1 MITLQCSWCNTIMN
15 QVKSKRTYTTHTIC
29 KDCYKKEKEE
39 WEKQKKEKLSFD
51 TSKMLRM
58 SEENVYYHW

>member
-1 MITLQCSWCNTIMN
+1 MN